1 MNDIPTPGDVGGVPS
16 PRGDEVAREGTRP
29 TAEIIIAARDLR
41 KSYDAGRVRVLDGI
55 SLEVRAG
62 EMLALWGASGSG
74 KSTLLHLLGGLDV
87 PDAGELTV
95 CRLDPRR
102 EAHQLALRRKHLGF
116 VFQLHNLIPD
126 LTVGENLRVP
136 ALASGAPHRGTMA
149 RIRELAESV
158 GIAHRLEHRIQ
169 DISGGERQRTA
180 ICRALMNSPQLLL
193 ADEPTGSLDEE
204 TGDTVFNLLRHLVDE
219 RGIAIVL
226 ATHERRYAGQ
236 CDRVLHLRHGRIEK

>member
-1 MNDIPTPGDVGGVPS
+1 MNDPLIT
-16 PRGDEVAREGTRP
+16 
-29 TAEIIIAARDLR
+29 ARDLR
-41 KSYDAGRVRVLDGI
+41 KSYDAGRIRVLDGA

-62 EMLALWGASGSG
+62 EMVALWGVSGSG

-95 CRLDPRR
+95 CGLDPSNETHRL
-102 EAHQLALRRKHLGF
+102 ELRRRHLGF

-126 LTVGENLRVP
+126 LTVAENLRVP
-136 ALASGAPHRGTMA
+136 ALATGAPAAQTRA
-149 RIRELAESV
+149 RVGELADAV
-158 GIAHRLEHRIQ
+158 GIAHRLNHRIQ

-180 ICRALMNSPQLLL
+180 ICRALMNSPRLLL

-204 TGDTVFNLLRHLVDE
+204 TGDNVFGLLRHLVQT

-226 ATHERRYAGQ
+226 ATHERRFAEQ
-236 CDRVLHLRHGRIEK
+236 CDRVLRVRAGRLER